1 MTTWSVGKATVGRRK
16 KDSKCNLYIST
27 ALGEWVSL
35 SEGRP
40 TSTKRDS
47 SVGEKKDETPW
58 RKQRIA
64 RELVTQGDKH
74 VWYSQ
79 QNTLLVFD
87 FYLTPFSCSPCRAGT
102 RVAPRNGFRFGNR
115 ITFICS
121 SAAQYGP
128 PSETISTGDST
139 LKQGER
145 FGRLLQM
152 YQGKTDGFLAIHW
165 MLWNLNF

>member
-1 MTTWSVGKATVGRRK
+1 MLARRRWAGGRKLLSATCTFLQLLASGSV
-16 KDSKCNLYIST
+16 L
-27 ALGEWVSL
+27 VS
-35 SEGRP
+35 ERP

-58 RKQRIA
+58 RLR
-64 RELVTQGDKH
+64 RVTSTS
-74 VWYSQ
+74 WYSQ

-87 FYLTPFSCSPCRAGT
+87 LYLTPFSCSPCRAGT
-102 RVAPRNGFRFGNR
+102 RVALRNGFRFGNR

-145 FGRLLQM
+145 FGSFLQM
-152 YQGKTDGFLAIHW
+152 YQDKTEGFLAIHW
-165 MLWNLNF
+165 MLWNLKF

>member
-1 MTTWSVGKATVGRRK
+1 MLARRRWAGGRKLLSATCTFLQLLASGSVLAR
-16 KDSKCNLYIST
+16 
-27 ALGEWVSL
+27 E
-35 SEGRP
+35 RP

-102 RVAPRNGFRFGNR
+102 RIAPRNGFRFGNR